1 MIEIRH
7 LVKTYGDRKAVND
20 LNISMKPGK
29 IYGFL
34 GKNGAGKTTTM
45 NIMTGYIGAT
55 SGDVVIDG
63 HNILEEP
70 ELVKRQIGYLPE
82 VPPLYPD
89 MTVREY
95 LDFAAELKDIGRK
108 ERAKAIRSVMEDVRV
123 DEMQGR
129 LIRNLSKGYRQR
141 VGLAQALLGYP
152 PILILDEPTSGL
164 DPKQML
170 EMRELVK
177 KLKERHTVILS
188 THILSEASAVC
199 DYVFII
205 SNGKIVAS
213 DTVEHLSEKLQTQ
226 QCLHITIKGDGMLA
240 KSVLEEFPQVS
251 DVKLLENGQEA
262 EEERAEESTEE
273 QGEEQTKEQ
282 KEEQRDGIWKLS
294 LSGTTKEDIREI
306 VSLTLAKQNMIILE
320 MQVES
325 QSLEEIFIELT
336 DQSEEDEA

>member
-95 LDFAAELKDIGRK
+95 LDFAAELKGIGRK
-108 ERAKAIRSVMEDVRV
+108 ERAKAGRSVMEDVRV

-170 EMRELVK
+170 EMRELIK

-188 THILSEASAVC
+188 THVYHFQRENRGQRYSGTSLGETADPAVSSH
-199 DYVFII
+199 YHQGGWHA
-205 SNGKIVAS
+205 GKICAGGTSPGLRRETSRERTGDRGRARRHMEAFPVR
-213 DTVEHLSEKLQTQ
+213 DDKRGYPGDRLSHAGKTEYDYS
-226 QCLHITIKGDGMLA
+226 GDAGG
-240 KSVLEEFPQVS
+240 KSVP
-251 DVKLLENGQEA
+251 G
-262 EEERAEESTEE
+262 
-273 QGEEQTKEQ
+273 G
-282 KEEQRDGIWKLS
+282 
-294 LSGTTKEDIREI
+294 DIYRI
-306 VSLTLAKQNMIILE
+306 
-320 MQVES
+320 
-325 QSLEEIFIELT
+325 
-336 DQSEEDEA
+336 D

>member
-95 LDFAAELKDIGRK
+95 LDFAAELKGIGRK
-108 ERAKAIRSVMEDVRV
+108 ERAKAVRSVMEDVRV

-164 DPKQML
+164 DPKHAGDAGTDQKAERAAYRHSQHPYSL
-170 EMRELVK
+170 GGQCGLRLCVYHFQRENRGQRYSGTSLG
-177 KLKERHTVILS
+177 ET
-188 THILSEASAVC
+188 ADPAVSSH
-199 DYVFII
+199 YHQGGWHA
-205 SNGKIVAS
+205 GKICAGGTSPGLRRETSRERTGDRGRARRHMETFPVR
-213 DTVEHLSEKLQTQ
+213 DDKRGYPGDRLSHAGKTEYDYS
-226 QCLHITIKGDGMLA
+226 GDAGG
-240 KSVLEEFPQVS
+240 KSVP
-251 DVKLLENGQEA
+251 G
-262 EEERAEESTEE
+262 
-273 QGEEQTKEQ
+273 G
-282 KEEQRDGIWKLS
+282 
-294 LSGTTKEDIREI
+294 DIYRI
-306 VSLTLAKQNMIILE
+306 
-320 MQVES
+320 
-325 QSLEEIFIELT
+325 
-336 DQSEEDEA
+336 D

>member
-95 LDFAAELKDIGRK
+95 LDFAAELKGIGRK
-108 ERAKAIRSVMEDVRV
+108 ERAKAVRSVMEDVRV

-170 EMRELVK
+170 EMRELIK

-226 QCLHITIKGDGMLA
+226 QCLHITIKGDGVLA
-240 KSVLEEFPQVS
+240 KSVLEELPQVS
-251 DVKLLENGQEA
+251 DVKLLENGQET
-262 EEERAEESTEE
+262 EEE
-273 QGEEQTKEQ
+273 
-282 KEEQRDGIWKLS
+282 RDGIWKLS

-320 MQVES
+320 MRVES

>member
-1 MIEIRH
+1 
-7 LVKTYGDRKAVND
+7 
-20 LNISMKPGK
+20 
-29 IYGFL
+29 
-34 GKNGAGKTTTM
+34 M

-95 LDFAAELKDIGRK
+95 LDFAAELKGIGRK
-108 ERAKAIRSVMEDVRV
+108 ERAKAVRSVMEDVRV

-170 EMRELVK
+170 EMRELIK

-205 SNGKIVAS
+205 SNGKIVGQRYS
-213 DTVEHLSEKLQTQ
+213 GTSLREKLQTQ

-240 KSVLEEFPQVS
+240 KSVLEELPQVS
-251 DVKLLENGQEA
+251 DVKLLENGQET
-262 EEERAEESTEE
+262 EEE
-273 QGEEQTKEQ
+273 
-282 KEEQRDGIWKLS
+282 RDGIWKLS
-294 LSGTTKEDIREI
+294 LVRDDKRGYPGDRLSHAGKTEYDYSGDAGGKSVPGGDIYRI
-306 VSLTLAKQNMIILE
+306 
-320 MQVES
+320 
-325 QSLEEIFIELT
+325 
-336 DQSEEDEA
+336 DRSE